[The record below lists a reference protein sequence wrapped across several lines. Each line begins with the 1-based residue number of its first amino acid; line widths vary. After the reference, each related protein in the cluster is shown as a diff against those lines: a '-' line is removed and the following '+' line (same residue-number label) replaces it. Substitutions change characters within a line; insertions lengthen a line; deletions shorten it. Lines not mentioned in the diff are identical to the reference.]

1 MRNWNRKTS
10 SSKLSSVSTS
20 FSTAAKGNFN
30 HNRRTNSKVPQNV
43 DPTKTAFNKI
53 LIDKDIRQVYDEV
66 FGESIAE
73 YNANQI
79 AKKHPER
86 QKKDYYS
93 SICHDKKTE
102 PFREAVV
109 QIGNK
114 DKQLPRWESNE
125 ILQKFLKRFQ
135 ENNPQLV
142 VVGAY
147 IHNDEATPHM
157 HIDYVPVATYSKG
170 LKKRVSND
178 KALNQMG
185 YKTWNDWK
193 DSQMACLENLV
204 REKGYDREYMNN
216 SNRHIADVEQFKR
229 VQKEVERQANN
240 KLEKME
246 LPDIPAPEIKIN
258 PINKSESVRFTKAE
272 FEQIKQV
279 INYQQIQITS
289 LEAQKSTLNT
299 DLEISKQTINRI
311 KNKPYVLE
319 NERLST
325 ELEKNKS
332 KTDKFD
338 EISVQNQQLK
348 NQINTLN
355 NLQVENNNLK
365 LELEKEKQRSENF
378 KIIGKL
384 YQCMY
389 LHLMNHIIP
398 SVIQKFKIVE
408 LIRNGLDNLFTGV
421 LDEYQ
426 NKSKNPDIY
435 TQLFQDNTSL
445 NKSYPDI
452 DQEFSNLPDVDELI
466 EKYFTDAKKDIQKK
480 YKPSKARIIQCENKA
495 TAKKAL
501 KALKNG
507 TDPEEVAQ
515 QYMVDSAKYS
525 GKETLVTTKTT
536 DLSTR
541 LINTLSKTKKAG
553 VIDEVFTNESSGT
566 TYAYV
571 AVLVSNTYKDIKDD
585 VYTTLSSDD
594 DVTKACL
601 VYYLKKYNFEV
612 HDQDVFN
619 NLKTNNPEYLVSRP
633 DLSKSDD

>member
-10 SSKLSSVSTS
+10 SSKLSSVSIS

-30 HNRRTNSKVPQNV
+30 HNRRTNSKVPENV
-43 DPTKTAFNKI
+43 DPTRTAFNKI
-53 LIDKDIRQVYDEV
+53 LVDKDIRQVYNEV
-66 FGESIAE
+66 FGEALAE

-93 SICHDKKTE
+93 SVCHDKKTE

-125 ILQKFLKRFQ
+125 ILQKFLKQFQ
-135 ENNPQLV
+135 KNNPQLV

-157 HIDYVPVATYSKG
+157 HIVYVPVATYSKG

-204 REKGYDREYMNN
+204 REKGYDREYMHNTDK
-216 SNRHIADVEQFKR
+216 HEPDVQKFKR
-229 VQKEVERQANN
+229 VQKEVVRLAND

-246 LPDIPAPEIKIN
+246 LPDIPEPEIKLN
-258 PINKSESVRFTKAE
+258 PITKTESVKFSKAE

-279 INYQQIQITS
+279 INYQQIEITS
-289 LEAQKSTLNT
+289 LEAQKSDLNAE
-299 DLEISKQTINRI
+299 LEINKQTINRI

-319 NERLST
+319 NERLSA

-332 KTDKFD
+332 KIDKFD
-338 EISVQNQQLK
+338 EISIQNQQLK

-389 LHLMNHIIP
+389 LHLMDRIIP
-398 SVIQKFKIVE
+398 NVIQKLKIVK
-408 LIRNGLDNLFTGV
+408 LIRNGLDNLFIGV
-421 LDEYQ
+421 LDEYH

-435 TQLFQDNTSL
+435 TQLFDDNTDL
-445 NKSYPDI
+445 NNSYPNI
-452 DQEFSNLPDVDELI
+452 EQEFANLPDVDELI
-466 EKYFTDAKKDIQKK
+466 EISELDREKD
-480 YKPSKARIIQCENKA
+480 YDHCR
-495 TAKKAL
+495 
-501 KALKNG
+501 
-507 TDPEEVAQ
+507 
-515 QYMVDSAKYS
+515 
-525 GKETLVTTKTT
+525 
-536 DLSTR
+536 
-541 LINTLSKTKKAG
+541 
-553 VIDEVFTNESSGT
+553 
-566 TYAYV
+566 
-571 AVLVSNTYKDIKDD
+571 
-585 VYTTLSSDD
+585 
-594 DVTKACL
+594 
-601 VYYLKKYNFEV
+601 
-612 HDQDVFN
+612 
-619 NLKTNNPEYLVSRP
+619 
-633 DLSKSDD
+633 

>member
-10 SSKLSSVSTS
+10 SSKLSSVSIS

-30 HNRRTNSKVPQNV
+30 HNRRTNSKVPENV
-43 DPTKTAFNKI
+43 DPTRTAFNKI
-53 LIDKDIRQVYDEV
+53 LVDKDIRQVYNEV
-66 FGESIAE
+66 FGEALAE

-93 SICHDKKTE
+93 SVCHDKKTE

-125 ILQKFLKRFQ
+125 ILQKFLKQFQ
-135 ENNPQLV
+135 KNNPQLV

-157 HIDYVPVATYSKG
+157 HIVYVPVATYSKG

-204 REKGYDREYMNN
+204 REKGYDREYMHNTDK
-216 SNRHIADVEQFKR
+216 HEPDVQKFKR
-229 VQKEVERQANN
+229 VQKEVVRLAND

-246 LPDIPAPEIKIN
+246 LPDIPEPEIKLN
-258 PINKSESVRFTKAE
+258 PITKTESVKFSKAE

-279 INYQQIQITS
+279 INYQQIEITS
-289 LEAQKSTLNT
+289 LEAQTSDLNAE
-299 DLEISKQTINRI
+299 LEINKQTINRI

-319 NERLST
+319 NERLSA

-332 KTDKFD
+332 KIDKFD
-338 EISVQNQQLK
+338 EISIQNQQLK

-389 LHLMNHIIP
+389 LHLMDRIIP
-398 SVIQKFKIVE
+398 NVIQKLKIVK
-408 LIRNGLDNLFTGV
+408 LIRNGLDNLFIGV

-435 TQLFQDNTSL
+435 TQLFDDNTDL
-445 NKSYPDI
+445 NNSYPNI
-452 DQEFSNLPDVDELI
+452 EQEFANLPDVDELI
-466 EKYFTDAKKDIQKK
+466 EISELDREKD
-480 YKPSKARIIQCENKA
+480 YDHCR
-495 TAKKAL
+495 
-501 KALKNG
+501 
-507 TDPEEVAQ
+507 
-515 QYMVDSAKYS
+515 
-525 GKETLVTTKTT
+525 
-536 DLSTR
+536 
-541 LINTLSKTKKAG
+541 
-553 VIDEVFTNESSGT
+553 
-566 TYAYV
+566 
-571 AVLVSNTYKDIKDD
+571 
-585 VYTTLSSDD
+585 
-594 DVTKACL
+594 
-601 VYYLKKYNFEV
+601 
-612 HDQDVFN
+612 
-619 NLKTNNPEYLVSRP
+619 
-633 DLSKSDD
+633 

>member
-10 SSKLSSVSTS
+10 SSKLSSVSIS

-30 HNRRTNSKVPQNV
+30 HNRRTNSKVPENV
-43 DPTKTAFNKI
+43 DPTRTAFNKI
-53 LIDKDIRQVYDEV
+53 LVDKDIRQVYNEV
-66 FGESIAE
+66 FGEALAE

-93 SICHDKKTE
+93 SVCHDKKTE

-125 ILQKFLKRFQ
+125 ILQKFLKQFQ
-135 ENNPQLV
+135 KKNPQLV

-157 HIDYVPVATYSKG
+157 HIVYVPVATYSKG

-204 REKGYDREYMNN
+204 REKGYDREYMHNTDK
-216 SNRHIADVEQFKR
+216 HEPDVQKFKR
-229 VQKEVERQANN
+229 VQKEVVRLAND

-246 LPDIPAPEIKIN
+246 LPDIPEPEIKLN
-258 PINKSESVRFTKAE
+258 PITKTESVKFSKAE

-279 INYQQIQITS
+279 INYQQIEITS
-289 LEAQKSTLNT
+289 LEAQKSDLNAE
-299 DLEISKQTINRI
+299 LEINKQTINRI

-319 NERLST
+319 NERLSA
-325 ELEKNKS
+325 ELEKKQS
-332 KTDKFD
+332 KIDKFD
-338 EISVQNQQLK
+338 EISIQNQQLK

-389 LHLMNHIIP
+389 LHLMDRIIP
-398 SVIQKFKIVE
+398 NVIQKLKIVK
-408 LIRNGLDNLFTGV
+408 LIRNGLDNLFIGV

-435 TQLFQDNTSL
+435 TQLFDDNTDL
-445 NKSYPDI
+445 NNSYPNI
-452 DQEFSNLPDVDELI
+452 EQEFANLPDVDELI
-466 EKYFTDAKKDIQKK
+466 EISELDREKD
-480 YKPSKARIIQCENKA
+480 YDHCR
-495 TAKKAL
+495 
-501 KALKNG
+501 
-507 TDPEEVAQ
+507 
-515 QYMVDSAKYS
+515 
-525 GKETLVTTKTT
+525 
-536 DLSTR
+536 
-541 LINTLSKTKKAG
+541 
-553 VIDEVFTNESSGT
+553 
-566 TYAYV
+566 
-571 AVLVSNTYKDIKDD
+571 
-585 VYTTLSSDD
+585 
-594 DVTKACL
+594 
-601 VYYLKKYNFEV
+601 
-612 HDQDVFN
+612 
-619 NLKTNNPEYLVSRP
+619 
-633 DLSKSDD
+633 

>member
-10 SSKLSSVSTS
+10 SPKLSSVSIS

-30 HNRRTNSKVPQNV
+30 HNRRTNSKVPENV
-43 DPTKTAFNKI
+43 DPTRTAFNKI
-53 LIDKDIRQVYDEV
+53 LIDKDIRQVYKEV
-66 FGESIAE
+66 FGEALAE
-73 YNANQI
+73 YNANQV

-93 SICHDKKTE
+93 AVCHDKKTE

-135 ENNPQLV
+135 KNNPQLV

-157 HIDYVPVATYSKG
+157 HIVYVPVATYSKG
-170 LKKRVSND
+170 LKKRVAND

-204 REKGYDREYMNN
+204 REKGYDREYMHNTDK
-216 SNRHIADVEQFKR
+216 HEPDVQKFKR
-229 VQKEVERQANN
+229 VQKEVVRLAND

-246 LPDIPAPEIKIN
+246 LPDIPEPEIKLN
-258 PINKSESVRFTKAE
+258 PITKTESVKFSKAE

-279 INYQQIQITS
+279 INYQQIKITS
-289 LEAQKSTLNT
+289 LEAQKSDLNAE
-299 DLEISKQTINRI
+299 LEINKQTINRI

-319 NERLST
+319 NERLSAK
-325 ELEKNKS
+325 LEKDKS
-332 KTDKFD
+332 KIDKFD
-338 EISVQNQQLK
+338 EISIQNQQLK

-389 LHLMNHIIP
+389 LHLMDRIIP
-398 SVIQKFKIVE
+398 SIIQKFKIVK
-408 LIRNGLDNLFTGV
+408 LIRNGLDNLFIGV

-435 TQLFQDNTSL
+435 TQLFDDNTDL
-445 NKSYPDI
+445 NNSYPNI
-452 DQEFSNLPDVDELI
+452 DQEFANLPDVDELI
-466 EKYFTDAKKDIQKK
+466 EQSELDQ
-480 YKPSKARIIQCENKA
+480 EN
-495 TAKKAL
+495 
-501 KALKNG
+501 NY
-507 TDPEEVAQ
+507 EH
-515 QYMVDSAKYS
+515 Y
-525 GKETLVTTKTT
+525 
-536 DLSTR
+536 R
-541 LINTLSKTKKAG
+541 
-553 VIDEVFTNESSGT
+553 
-566 TYAYV
+566 
-571 AVLVSNTYKDIKDD
+571 
-585 VYTTLSSDD
+585 
-594 DVTKACL
+594 
-601 VYYLKKYNFEV
+601 
-612 HDQDVFN
+612 
-619 NLKTNNPEYLVSRP
+619 
-633 DLSKSDD
+633 

>member
-10 SSKLSSVSTS
+10 SSKLSSVSVS

-30 HNRRTNSKVPQNV
+30 HNRRTNSKVPENV
-43 DPTKTAFNKI
+43 DPTRTAFNKI
-53 LIDKDIRQVYDEV
+53 LIDKDIRQVYKEV
-66 FGESIAE
+66 FGEALAE
-73 YNANQI
+73 YNANQV

-93 SICHDKKTE
+93 SVCHDKKTE

-114 DKQLPRWESNE
+114 DKQIPRWESNE
-125 ILQKFLKRFQ
+125 ILQKFLKKFQ

-204 REKGYDREYMNN
+204 REKGYDREYMHNTDK
-216 SNRHIADVEQFKR
+216 HEPDVQKFKR
-229 VQKEVERQANN
+229 VQKEVVRLAND

-246 LPDIPAPEIKIN
+246 LPDIPEPEIKLN
-258 PINKSESVRFTKAE
+258 PITKTESVKFSKAE

-279 INYQQIQITS
+279 INYQQIKITS
-289 LEAQKSTLNT
+289 LEAQKSDLNAE
-299 DLEISKQTINRI
+299 LEINKQTINRI
-311 KNKPYVLE
+311 KNKTYVLE
-319 NERLST
+319 NERLSAK
-325 ELEKNKS
+325 LEKNKS
-332 KTDKFD
+332 KIDKFD
-338 EISVQNQQLK
+338 EISIQNQQLK

-389 LHLMNHIIP
+389 LHLMDRIIP
-398 SVIQKFKIVE
+398 SIIQKFKIVK
-408 LIRNGLDNLFTGV
+408 LIRNGLDNLFIGV

-435 TQLFQDNTSL
+435 TQLFDDNTDL
-445 NKSYPDI
+445 NNSYPNI
-452 DQEFSNLPDVDELI
+452 DQEFANLPDVDELI
-466 EKYFTDAKKDIQKK
+466 EQSELDQ
-480 YKPSKARIIQCENKA
+480 EN
-495 TAKKAL
+495 
-501 KALKNG
+501 NY
-507 TDPEEVAQ
+507 EH
-515 QYMVDSAKYS
+515 Y
-525 GKETLVTTKTT
+525 
-536 DLSTR
+536 R
-541 LINTLSKTKKAG
+541 
-553 VIDEVFTNESSGT
+553 
-566 TYAYV
+566 
-571 AVLVSNTYKDIKDD
+571 
-585 VYTTLSSDD
+585 
-594 DVTKACL
+594 
-601 VYYLKKYNFEV
+601 
-612 HDQDVFN
+612 
-619 NLKTNNPEYLVSRP
+619 
-633 DLSKSDD
+633 

>member
-10 SSKLSSVSTS
+10 SSKLSSVSIS

-30 HNRRTNSKVPQNV
+30 HNRRTNSKIPENV
-43 DPTKTAFNKI
+43 DPTRTAFNKI
-53 LIDKDIRQVYDEV
+53 LIDKDIRQVYKEV
-66 FGESIAE
+66 FGEALAE
-73 YNANQI
+73 YNANQV

-114 DKQLPRWESNE
+114 DKQLPRWESND

-157 HIDYVPVATYSKG
+157 HIVYVPVATYSKG
-170 LKKRVSND
+170 LKTRVSND

-204 REKGYDREYMNN
+204 REKGYDREYMHNTDK
-216 SNRHIADVEQFKR
+216 HEPDVQKFKR
-229 VQKEVERQANN
+229 VQKEVVRLAND

-246 LPDIPAPEIKIN
+246 LPDIPEPEIKLN
-258 PINKSESVRFTKAE
+258 PITKTESVKFSKAE

-279 INYQQIQITS
+279 INYQQIKITS
-289 LEAQKSTLNT
+289 LEAQKSDLNAE
-299 DLEISKQTINRI
+299 LEINKQTINRI

-319 NERLST
+319 NERLSA
-325 ELEKNKS
+325 ELEKDQS
-332 KTDKFD
+332 KIDKFD
-338 EISVQNQQLK
+338 EISIQNQQLK
-348 NQINTLN
+348 NQLNTLN

-365 LELEKEKQRSENF
+365 LELEQEKQRSENF

-389 LHLMNHIIP
+389 LHLMDRIIP
-398 SVIQKFKIVE
+398 SIIQKFKIVK
-408 LIRNGLDNLFTGV
+408 LIRNGLDNLFIGV

-435 TQLFQDNTSL
+435 TQLFDDNTDL
-445 NKSYPDI
+445 NNSYPNI
-452 DQEFSNLPDVDELI
+452 DQEFANIPDVDELI
-466 EKYFTDAKKDIQKK
+466 EISELDREKD
-480 YKPSKARIIQCENKA
+480 
-495 TAKKAL
+495 
-501 KALKNG
+501 
-507 TDPEEVAQ
+507 
-515 QYMVDSAKYS
+515 
-525 GKETLVTTKTT
+525 
-536 DLSTR
+536 
-541 LINTLSKTKKAG
+541 
-553 VIDEVFTNESSGT
+553 
-566 TYAYV
+566 
-571 AVLVSNTYKDIKDD
+571 
-585 VYTTLSSDD
+585 
-594 DVTKACL
+594 
-601 VYYLKKYNFEV
+601 
-612 HDQDVFN
+612 HDHC
-619 NLKTNNPEYLVSRP
+619 R
-633 DLSKSDD
+633 

>member
-10 SSKLSSVSTS
+10 SSKLSSVSIS

-30 HNRRTNSKVPQNV
+30 HNRRTNSKVPENV
-43 DPTKTAFNKI
+43 DPTRTAFNKI
-53 LIDKDIRQVYDEV
+53 LVDKDIRQVYNEV
-66 FGESIAE
+66 FGEALAE

-86 QKKDYYS
+86 QKKNYYS
-93 SICHDKKTE
+93 AVCHDKKTE

-157 HIDYVPVATYSKG
+157 HIVYVPVATYSKG

-204 REKGYDREYMNN
+204 REKGYNREYMHNTDK
-216 SNRHIADVEQFKR
+216 HEPDVQKFKR
-229 VQKEVERQANN
+229 VQKEVVRLAND

-246 LPDIPAPEIKIN
+246 LPDIPEPEIKLN
-258 PINKSESVRFTKAE
+258 PITKTESVRFSKAE

-279 INYQQIQITS
+279 INYQQIKITS
-289 LEAQKSTLNT
+289 LEAQKSDLNAE
-299 DLEISKQTINRI
+299 LEINKQTINRI

-319 NERLST
+319 NERLSAK
-325 ELEKNKS
+325 LEKNKS
-332 KTDKFD
+332 KIDKFD
-338 EISVQNQQLK
+338 EISIQNQQLK

-389 LHLMNHIIP
+389 LHLMDRIIP
-398 SVIQKFKIVE
+398 SVIQKFKIVK
-408 LIRNGLDNLFTGV
+408 LIRNGLDNLFIGV
-421 LDEYQ
+421 LYEYQ

-435 TQLFQDNTSL
+435 TQLFDDNTDL
-445 NKSYPDI
+445 NNSYPNI
-452 DQEFSNLPDVDELI
+452 DQEFANIPDVDELI
-466 EKYFTDAKKDIQKK
+466 EISELDREKD
-480 YKPSKARIIQCENKA
+480 
-495 TAKKAL
+495 
-501 KALKNG
+501 
-507 TDPEEVAQ
+507 
-515 QYMVDSAKYS
+515 
-525 GKETLVTTKTT
+525 
-536 DLSTR
+536 
-541 LINTLSKTKKAG
+541 
-553 VIDEVFTNESSGT
+553 
-566 TYAYV
+566 
-571 AVLVSNTYKDIKDD
+571 
-585 VYTTLSSDD
+585 
-594 DVTKACL
+594 
-601 VYYLKKYNFEV
+601 
-612 HDQDVFN
+612 HDHC
-619 NLKTNNPEYLVSRP
+619 R
-633 DLSKSDD
+633 

>member
-10 SSKLSSVSTS
+10 SSKLSSVSIS

-30 HNRRTNSKVPQNV
+30 HNRRTNSKVPENV
-43 DPTKTAFNKI
+43 DPTRTAFNKI
-53 LIDKDIRQVYDEV
+53 LIDKDIRQVYKEV
-66 FGESIAE
+66 FGEALAE
-73 YNANQI
+73 YNANQV

-93 SICHDKKTE
+93 SISHDKKTE

-114 DKQLPRWESNE
+114 DKQIPRWESNE
-125 ILQKFLKRFQ
+125 ILQKFLKKFQ

-157 HIDYVPVATYSKG
+157 HIDYVPVVTYSKG

-204 REKGYDREYMNN
+204 REKGYDREYLHNTDK
-216 SNRHIADVEQFKR
+216 HEPDVQKFKR
-229 VQKEVERQANN
+229 VQKEVVRLAND

-246 LPDIPAPEIKIN
+246 LPDIPEPEIKLN
-258 PINKSESVRFTKAE
+258 PITKTESVKFSKAE

-279 INYQQIQITS
+279 INYQQIKITS
-289 LEAQKSTLNT
+289 LEAQKSDLNAE
-299 DLEISKQTINRI
+299 LEINKQTINRI

-319 NERLST
+319 NERLSAK
-325 ELEKNKS
+325 LEKNKS
-332 KTDKFD
+332 KIDKFD
-338 EISVQNQQLK
+338 EISIQNQQLK

-389 LHLMNHIIP
+389 LHLMDRIIP
-398 SVIQKFKIVE
+398 SIIQKFKIVK
-408 LIRNGLDNLFTGV
+408 LIRNGLDNLFIGV

-435 TQLFQDNTSL
+435 TQLFDDNTDL
-445 NKSYPDI
+445 NNSYPNI
-452 DQEFSNLPDVDELI
+452 DQEFANLPDVDELI
-466 EKYFTDAKKDIQKK
+466 EQSELDQK
-480 YKPSKARIIQCENKA
+480 
-495 TAKKAL
+495 
-501 KALKNG
+501 
-507 TDPEEVAQ
+507 
-515 QYMVDSAKYS
+515 
-525 GKETLVTTKTT
+525 
-536 DLSTR
+536 
-541 LINTLSKTKKAG
+541 
-553 VIDEVFTNESSGT
+553 NE
-566 TYAYV
+566 
-571 AVLVSNTYKDIKDD
+571 
-585 VYTTLSSDD
+585 
-594 DVTKACL
+594 
-601 VYYLKKYNFEV
+601 YY
-612 HDQDVFN
+612 
-619 NLKTNNPEYLVSRP
+619 R
-633 DLSKSDD
+633 

>member
-10 SSKLSSVSTS
+10 SSKLSSVSIS

-30 HNRRTNSKVPQNV
+30 HNRRTNSKVPENV
-43 DPTKTAFNKI
+43 DPTRTAFNKI
-53 LIDKDIRQVYDEV
+53 LVDKDIRQVYNEV
-66 FGESIAE
+66 FGEALAE

-93 SICHDKKTE
+93 SVCHDKKTE

-125 ILQKFLKRFQ
+125 ILQKFLKQFQ
-135 ENNPQLV
+135 KNNPQLV

-157 HIDYVPVATYSKG
+157 HIVYVPVATYSKG

-204 REKGYDREYMNN
+204 REKGYDREYMHNTDK
-216 SNRHIADVEQFKR
+216 HEPDVQKFKR
-229 VQKEVERQANN
+229 VQKEVVRLAND

-246 LPDIPAPEIKIN
+246 LPDIPEPEIKLN
-258 PINKSESVRFTKAE
+258 PITKTESVKFSKAE

-279 INYQQIQITS
+279 INYQQIEITS
-289 LEAQKSTLNT
+289 LEAQKSDLNAE
-299 DLEISKQTINRI
+299 LEINKQTINRI

-319 NERLST
+319 NERLSA

-332 KTDKFD
+332 KIDKFD
-338 EISVQNQQLK
+338 EISIQNQQLK

-389 LHLMNHIIP
+389 LHLMDRIIP
-398 SVIQKFKIVE
+398 NVIQKLKIVK
-408 LIRNGLDNLFTGV
+408 LIRNGLDNLFIGV
-421 LDEYQ
+421 LNEYQ

-435 TQLFQDNTSL
+435 TQLFDDNTDL
-445 NKSYPDI
+445 NKSHPNI
-452 DQEFSNLPDVDELI
+452 EQEFANLPDVDELI
-466 EKYFTDAKKDIQKK
+466 EQSELDQ
-480 YKPSKARIIQCENKA
+480 EN
-495 TAKKAL
+495 
-501 KALKNG
+501 
-507 TDPEEVAQ
+507 E
-515 QYMVDSAKYS
+515 
-525 GKETLVTTKTT
+525 
-536 DLSTR
+536 
-541 LINTLSKTKKAG
+541 
-553 VIDEVFTNESSGT
+553 
-566 TYAYV
+566 
-571 AVLVSNTYKDIKDD
+571 
-585 VYTTLSSDD
+585 
-594 DVTKACL
+594 
-601 VYYLKKYNFEV
+601 YY
-612 HDQDVFN
+612 
-619 NLKTNNPEYLVSRP
+619 R
-633 DLSKSDD
+633 

>member
-10 SSKLSSVSTS
+10 SSKLSSVSIS

-30 HNRRTNSKVPQNV
+30 HNRRTNSKVPENV
-43 DPTKTAFNKI
+43 DPTRTAFNKI
-53 LIDKDIRQVYDEV
+53 LVDKDIRQVYNEV
-66 FGESIAE
+66 FGEALAE

-93 SICHDKKTE
+93 SVCHDKKTE

-125 ILQKFLKRFQ
+125 ILQKFLKQFQ
-135 ENNPQLV
+135 KNNPQLV

-157 HIDYVPVATYSKG
+157 HIVYVPVATYSKG

-193 DSQMACLENLV
+193 NSQMACLENLV
-204 REKGYDREYMNN
+204 REKGYDREYMHNTDK
-216 SNRHIADVEQFKR
+216 HEPDVQKFKR
-229 VQKEVERQANN
+229 VQKEVVRLAND

-246 LPDIPAPEIKIN
+246 LPDIPEPEIKLN
-258 PINKSESVRFTKAE
+258 PITKTESVKFSKAE

-279 INYQQIQITS
+279 INYQQIEITS
-289 LEAQKSTLNT
+289 LEAQKSDLNAE
-299 DLEISKQTINRI
+299 LEINKQTINRI

-319 NERLST
+319 NERLSA

-332 KTDKFD
+332 KIDKFD
-338 EISVQNQQLK
+338 EISIQNQQLK

-389 LHLMNHIIP
+389 LHLMDRIIP
-398 SVIQKFKIVE
+398 NVIQKLKIVK
-408 LIRNGLDNLFTGV
+408 LIRNGLDNLFIGV

-435 TQLFQDNTSL
+435 TQLFDDNTDL
-445 NKSYPDI
+445 NNSYPNI
-452 DQEFSNLPDVDELI
+452 EQEFANLPDVDELI
-466 EKYFTDAKKDIQKK
+466 EISELDREKD
-480 YKPSKARIIQCENKA
+480 YDHCR
-495 TAKKAL
+495 
-501 KALKNG
+501 
-507 TDPEEVAQ
+507 
-515 QYMVDSAKYS
+515 
-525 GKETLVTTKTT
+525 
-536 DLSTR
+536 
-541 LINTLSKTKKAG
+541 
-553 VIDEVFTNESSGT
+553 
-566 TYAYV
+566 
-571 AVLVSNTYKDIKDD
+571 
-585 VYTTLSSDD
+585 
-594 DVTKACL
+594 
-601 VYYLKKYNFEV
+601 
-612 HDQDVFN
+612 
-619 NLKTNNPEYLVSRP
+619 
-633 DLSKSDD
+633 